1 MEPGSMKNDG
11 LTTKLRIKLT
21 IKRSAPAIV
30 AVLVLLAWIG
40 CASSPETVTDSY
52 YVSAAGDDSQDGLTA
67 ESAFKTLKKAL
78 DATREE
84 GAHKIITV
92 MGTLNAE
99 SEGAS
104 EESSV
109 FNIRSTGDE
118 TITIRGGS
126 SAKLSALNTGKR
138 VILLFGN
145 ARLRLENIEV
155 SGGGIADPDIVKGGG
170 GGALV
175 VNGATLIAG
184 NAAVIRDNQA
194 QAGGG
199 VVVGNKGSSF
209 ALEGG
214 EVRDNSSASDGGG
227 ILAIAEGAVKIAA
240 GRVANNTAAA
250 QGGGVSVYTGASLSL
265 EGGEISGNKASD
277 GGGLHITGSATMREG
292 RISGNQAADNGG
304 GAYLSG
310 KGVFTLSG
318 GEILDNQAATSGG
331 GVAVNEGNFAM
342 RDGNISGNSAF
353 SETGTGGGVFV
364 IRGSFELSGGRISGN
379 LANNSGGGVNA
390 NHGSVLAMSGGE
402 IAGNRAVYGGAGVAV
417 LGENNSFKKTGGII
431 YGLDAEK
438 SLQNT
443 NTQGGNSVDVTRH
456 GDLREALITEIK
468 RRRNTTGPELQ
479 LDSAKNGVEG
489 GWEL

>member
-1 MEPGSMKNDG
+1 MKNDG

-21 IKRSAPAIV
+21 IKRSAPAIA

-52 YVSAAGDDSQDGLTA
+52 YVSANGDDSQDGLTA

-78 DATREE
+78 ETTREE

-92 MGTLNAE
+92 MGTLNVE
-99 SEGAS
+99 SEGET

-109 FNIRSTGDE
+109 FNIRNTGDE
-118 TITIRGGS
+118 TITIRGGP

-145 ARLRLENIEV
+145 ARLRLEHIEV
-155 SGGGIADPDIVKGGG
+155 SGGSIADPDITRGGG

-175 VNGATLIAG
+175 VNGAALIAG

-209 ALEGG
+209 TLEGG
-214 EVRDNSSASDGGG
+214 EVRNNSSASDGGG
-227 ILAIAEGAVKIAA
+227 ILAISEGSVKIAA
-240 GRVANNTAAA
+240 GRVENNTAAA
-250 QGGGVSVYTGASLSL
+250 QGGGISVYTGAAISL
-265 EGGEISGNKASD
+265 EGGEISGNQASD
-277 GGGLHITGSATMREG
+277 GGGLHITGSATMWG
-292 RISGNQAADNGG
+292 GKISDNQSADNGG

-310 KGVFTLSG
+310 KGVFTFSG
-318 GEILDNQAATSGG
+318 GEILDNRAASSGG

-342 RDGNISGNSAF
+342 QDGNISGNSAF
-353 SETGTGGGVFV
+353 SDTGTGGGVFV
-364 IRGSFELSGGRISGN
+364 IRGAFELSGGKISGN

-390 NHGSVLAMSGGE
+390 NHGSIFAMSGGE
-402 IAGNRAVYGGAGVAV
+402 IAGNSAVYGGAGVAV
-417 LGENNSFKKTGGII
+417 LGEDNSFKKTGGII
-431 YGLDAEK
+431 YGLDAKEA
-438 SLQNT
+438 LRNT
-443 NTQGGNSVDVTRH
+443 NTQGGNSVDVTRN
-456 GDLREALITEIK
+456 GDLRVALITEIK
-468 RRRNTTGPELQ
+468 RRRNTAGPEVQ
-479 LDSAKNGVEG
+479 LDGSKNGAEG